1 MNKRLMLLLATLFL
15 VMGQALAQKISGT
28 VIGQEDGEPVIG
40 ASVMVQ
46 GTKTGTTTN
55 LDGKFTLT
63 VPAGKKI
70 VISYIGMNTLTLT
83 PKNGMVVKMTANA
96 TTVDEVV
103 VTGMQKMDKRLFT
116 GATTKVDA
124 DKTKLDGVADVSRA
138 LEGRAAGVSVQN
150 VSGTFGTAPKIRVRG
165 ATSIYGASKPLWVID
180 GVIQEDAVDIS
191 ADDLSS
197 GDATTLISNAIA
209 GLSADD
215 IESFQVL
222 KDGSATSI
230 YGARAMAGV
239 VVITTKRGKSGRSTI
254 NYTGEFTYRL
264 KPSYNDYN
272 ISNSQEQ
279 MGIYKEMASK
289 GWLEFSALANSS
301 TSGLYGK
308 MYNEIA
314 KYYEE
319 KDMYGNTTGGHFG
332 LPFTESAM
340 NSYLQTAEFR
350 NTDWFDLLFDNNIMQ
365 NHSVSIS
372 TGTDKASLYAS
383 LSALNDPG
391 WTKDSKVERYTANMN
406 ASFNLSKKL
415 TVSILTNGSY
425 RDQKA
430 PGTLARSTDVVSGAV
445 NRSFDI
451 NPFSYSM
458 NTSRTLDPNATY
470 TRNYAPFNIFKEL
483 DNNYI
488 DLSVA
493 DMKFQGEV
501 TYKPIRGLEI
511 HALGAYRTQKTS
523 QEHFILNQSNQAE
536 AYRAGVGD
544 PNIQDSN
551 SYLYKDPDKPN
562 SLPISVMPNGGI
574 YTRNDYMVRQLD
586 FRGTVQY
593 NKVWND
599 THIMN
604 LFGGMEANK
613 TDKDQMFHSDYGV
626 DYDAARLVSITPE
639 FYKQAKEEGTV
650 LSSFSKSWTR
660 NLAYFANASYSY
672 KGRYTV
678 NGTIRYEG
686 TNKLGKARTARWLPT
701 WNVSGAW
708 NAHEE
713 SFFQRWMERTN
724 NAVSHLALRASYSL
738 TADRG
743 PSSVSNA
750 LPIYYS
756 TQAWRPQG
764 EQMETVIV
772 LSNIANTELTYE
784 KKHEFNVG
792 LDLGLFNNR
801 VNMNVDV
808 YWRQNYDLIGYI
820 QTQGVGGIIDKLANV
835 ASMDSHGVE
844 FTLSTTNIRTAD
856 WSWNTDLTFSYA
868 ANEITDL
875 RSRSN
880 VINLVSGSSSNH
892 FREGYPV
899 SALFSIPFVGL
910 NDEGIP
916 QIINENGEVTTT
928 DIYFQEYEK
937 LDFLK
942 YEGPTEPTIT
952 GGLNNLVKW
961 KNWRL
966 NLFIT
971 YSFGNKLRLD
981 PAFAAAYSD
990 MSAMPK
996 EFKNRWVQPG
1006 DEKITDIPTIASRR
1020 QYYDNS
1026 QLSYAYNAY
1035 NYSTARVADGG
1046 FIRLKDVSLTYDL
1059 PASLVHRIGLSTASL
1074 KLDATNLC
1082 LLYADKKLNGQDPE
1096 FVNSGGVATPM
1107 PKQFTFTVRLGI

>member
-1 MNKRLMLLLATLFL
+1 MKKRFTMFLACMFL
-15 VMGQALAQKISGT
+15 SLGVALAQNKITGT
-28 VIGQEDGEPVIG
+28 VFEETGEPCIG
-40 ASVMVQ
+40 ATVMIQGSKQ
-46 GTKTGTTTN
+46 GTKTD
-55 LDGKFTLT
+55 LDGHFSIN
-63 VPAGKKI
+63 VPAGKKL
-70 VISYIGMNTLTLT
+70 VISYVGMVTVTVKPQDGMKITLTADAHTL
-83 PKNGMVVKMTANA
+83 G
-96 TTVDEVV
+96 EVV
-103 VTGMQKMDKRLFT
+103 AVGMMKQDKRLFT

-124 DKTKLDGVADVSRA
+124 EKAKLDGVADVSRA

-165 ATSIYGASKPLWVID
+165 ATSIYGSSKPLWVID
-180 GVIQEDAVDIS
+180 GVIQEDAVDVS

-197 GDATTLISNAIA
+197 GDAVTLISNAIA

-239 VVITTKRGKSGRSTI
+239 VVVTTKRGKVGRSTV

-264 KPSYNDYN
+264 KPSYSNYN

-279 MGIYKEMASK
+279 MGIYKEMGEK
-289 GWLEFSALANSS
+289 GWLEFSNLANSS
-301 TSGLYGK
+301 SSGLYGR
-308 MYNEIA
+308 MYSQIA
-314 KYYEE
+314 KYNGDGTYS
-319 KDMYGNTTGGHFG
+319 
-332 LPFTESAM
+332 LPYTDAAM
-340 NSYLQTAEFR
+340 NAYLQEAEFR
-350 NTDWFDLLFDNNIMQ
+350 NTDWFDLLFTNNIIQ

-372 TGTDKASLYAS
+372 TGTEKASLYAS
-383 LSALNDPG
+383 VSAMYDPG

-451 NPFSYSM
+451 NPFSYAM
-458 NTSRTLDPNATY
+458 NTARTLDPDATY

-488 DLSVA
+488 DLSIS
-493 DMKFQGEV
+493 DMKFQGEL
-501 TYKPIRGLEI
+501 TWKPIQGLEI

-523 QEHFILNQSNQAE
+523 QEHFILNESNQAE
-536 AYRAGVGD
+536 AYRAGVNN
-544 PNIQDSN
+544 PNIQYSN
-551 SYLYKDPDKPN
+551 TYLYTDPDKPN
-562 SLPISVMPNGGI
+562 SLPISVMPKGGI

-586 FRGTVQY
+586 FRGTVQF

-599 THIMN
+599 THILG

-613 TDKDQMFHSDYGV
+613 TDKDQIFHSDYGV
-626 DYDAARLVSITPE
+626 DYNAARLVTITPE

-650 LSSFSKSWTR
+650 LSSFSKSWSR
-660 NLAYFANASYSY
+660 NLAYFVNANYSF
-672 KGRYTV
+672 KGRYVV
-678 NGTIRYEG
+678 NGTLRYEG
-686 TNKLGKARTARWLPT
+686 TNKLGKARSARWLPT

-713 SFFQRWMERTN
+713 DFMKKWFEKIN
-724 NAVSHLALRASYSL
+724 YAVSHMAFRVSYSL

-743 PSSVSNA
+743 PSYVSNA

-756 TQAWRPQG
+756 TNAWRPQG
-764 EQMETVIV
+764 DQMETVTV

-784 KKHEFNVG
+784 KKHEFN
-792 LDLGLFNNR
+792 LGFDAGFLHNR
-801 VNMNVDV
+801 LNMNFDI
-808 YWRQNYDLIGYI
+808 YWRNNYDLIGYT
-820 QTQGVGGIIDKLANV
+820 QTQGAGGFINKMANV
-835 ASMDSHGVE
+835 ASMKSHGVE
-844 FTLSTTNIRTAD
+844 LTISSHNIQTKD
-856 WSWNTDLTFSYA
+856 WSWNTDFTFSYA
-868 ANEITDL
+868 KNEITDL
-875 RSRSN
+875 KSRSN
-880 VINLVSGSSSNH
+880 VVSLVSGSSSNH
-892 FREGYPV
+892 YREGYPV

-910 NDEGIP
+910 NDEGLP
-916 QIINENGEVTTT
+916 QIINEDGVKTLT
-928 DIYFQEYEK
+928 DINFQEYEK

-942 YEGPTEPTIT
+942 YEGPTEPTTT
-952 GGLNNLVKW
+952 GGLNNTISW

-966 NLFIT
+966 NVFVT
-971 YSFGNKLRLD
+971 YSFGNKIRLD
-981 PAFAAAYSD
+981 PTFSSAYSD

-1006 DEKITDIPTIASRR
+1006 DENITDIPTIASRR
-1020 QYYDNS
+1020 QYRDI
-1026 QLSYAYNAY
+1026 QHLSYAYNAY

-1046 FIRLKDVSLTYDL
+1046 FIRLKDVSLTYDFPRQL
-1059 PASLVHRIGLSTASL
+1059 INRIGLSTCSL

-1082 LLYADKKLNGQDPE
+1082 LLYSDKKLNGQDPE

-1107 PKQFTFTVRLGI
+1107 PKQFTLTVRLGM

>member
-501 TYKPIRGLEI
+501 TYKPIQGLEI

>member
-1 MNKRLMLLLATLFL
+1 MRKRLVLTLAGLLVSIGTLLAQTK
-15 VMGQALAQKISGT
+15 VSGQ
-28 VIGQEDGEPVIG
+28 VVFQEDQEPVFG
-40 ASVMVQ
+40 ATVSVQ
-46 GTKTGTTTN
+46 GAKVNAVTDM
-55 LDGKFTLT
+55 DGNFSLT
-63 VPAGKKI
+63 APGKNPTI
-70 VISYIGMNTLTLT
+70 TVSYIGYDSQTLKGKEGMRIELT
-83 PKNGMVVKMTANA
+83 SNA
-96 TTVDEVV
+96 KELEQVV
-103 VTGMQKMDKRLFT
+103 VDGMRVVDKRLNT
-116 GATTKVDA
+116 GATTKIDA
-124 DKTKLDGVADVSRA
+124 EKAKLDGVADVARA

-165 ATSIYGASKPLWVID
+165 ATSIYGSSKPLWVID
-180 GVIQEDAVDIS
+180 GVIQEESVDVS

-197 GDATTLISNAIA
+197 GDAVTMISNAIA

-239 VVITTKRGKSGRSTI
+239 VVVTTKRGRAGHSTI
-254 NYTGEFTYRL
+254 NYTGEFTHRL
-264 KPSYNDYN
+264 KPSYRNYN

-279 MGIYKEMASK
+279 MGIYKEMAAK
-289 GWLEFSALANSS
+289 GWLEFSALANGS

-308 MYNEIA
+308 MYTEMARYNE
-314 KYYEE
+314 
-319 KDMYGNTTGGHFG
+319 TTGQFG
-332 LPFTESAM
+332 LPYTEAAM
-340 NSYLQTAEFR
+340 NAYLKQAEFR
-350 NTDWFDLLFDNNIMQ
+350 NTDWFDLLFNNNIIQ
-365 NHSVSIS
+365 NHAVSVS
-372 TGTDKASLYAS
+372 TGTDKASLYGS
-383 LSALNDPG
+383 VSVMQDPG
-391 WTKDSKVERYTANMN
+391 WTKDSKVDRYTANMN
-406 ASFNLSKKL
+406 ASYNLSKKV

-451 NPFSYSM
+451 NPFSYAM
-458 NTSRTLDPNATY
+458 NTSRTLDPTQVY
-470 TRNYAPFNIFKEL
+470 TRNYAPFNIFDEL

-488 DLSVA
+488 ELSIA

-501 TYKPIRGLEI
+501 AYKPIKGLEF

-523 QEHFILNQSNQAE
+523 QEHFILNHSNQAE

-544 PNIQDSN
+544 PNIQNSN
-551 SYLYKDPDKPN
+551 PYLYTNPDEPN
-562 SLPISVMPNGGI
+562 SLPISVMPEGGI

-613 TDKDQMFHSDYGV
+613 TDRDQMYHSDYGV
-626 DYDAARLVSITPE
+626 NYDAARLVTITPE
-639 FYKQAKEEGTV
+639 FFKQAKEEGTI

-672 KGRYTV
+672 KGRYIA

-686 TNKLGKARTARWLPT
+686 SNKLGRSRSARWLPT

-713 SFFQRWMERTN
+713 TFFQKWMEKTN
-724 NAVSHLALRASYSL
+724 GALSHLTLRGSYSL

-750 LPIYYS
+750 MPIYYS
-756 TQAWRPQG
+756 TNAWRPQG
-764 EQMETVIV
+764 DQMETVIV

-784 KKHEFNVG
+784 KKHELNFG
-792 LDLGLFNNR
+792 LEAGFLKNRINLGA
-801 VNMNVDV
+801 DI
-808 YWRQNYDLIGYI
+808 YWRKNFDLIGYT

-844 FTLSTTNIRTAD
+844 FTLSTHNIQAPKFKWD
-856 WSWNTDLTFSYA
+856 TDLTFSYA
-868 ANEITDL
+868 VNEITDL
-875 RSRSN
+875 KSKSN
-880 VINLVSGSSSNH
+880 VINLVSGASSNH
-892 FREGYPV
+892 FRQGYPV

-910 NDEGIP
+910 TDEGIP
-916 QIINENGEVTTT
+916 QIINEDGEVTTT

-952 GGLNNLVKW
+952 GGLNNLLTY

-966 NLFIT
+966 NIFVT
-971 YSFGNKLRLD
+971 YSFGNKVRLD
-981 PAFAAAYSD
+981 PTFSAAYSD

-996 EFKNRWVQPG
+996 EFKNRWVIPG
-1006 DEKITDIPTIASRR
+1006 DEKVTDIPAIASRR
-1020 QYYDNS
+1020 QYFNNN

-1035 NYSTARVADGG
+1035 NYSSARVADGG
-1046 FIRLKDVSLTYDL
+1046 FIRMKDISLTYEL
-1059 PASLVHRIGLSTASL
+1059 PKMWLQKTIGLSSASL
-1074 KLDATNLC
+1074 KIDATNLF
-1082 LLYADKKLNGQDPE
+1082 LIYADDKLNGQDPE

-1107 PKQFTFTVRLGI
+1107 PKQITFTVRLGI

>member
-1 MNKRLMLLLATLFL
+1 MKKRFVLLLVGLFL
-15 VMGQALAQKISGT
+15 SIGMALAQNQISGT
-28 VIGQEDGEPVIG
+28 VFEDNGEPCIG
-40 ASVMVQ
+40 ATVLVQ
-46 GTKTGTTTN
+46 GTKQGTKTDVN
-55 LDGKFTLT
+55 GHFSIS

-70 VISYIGMNTLTLT
+70 VVSYIGMVTQTVT
-83 PKNGMVVKMTANA
+83 PKNGMKITLKTDAH
-96 TTVDEVV
+96 TVDEVV

-116 GATTKVDA
+116 GATTKIDA
-124 DKTKLDGVADVSRA
+124 EQTKLDGVADVSRA

-165 ATSIYGASKPLWVID
+165 ATSIYGSSKPLWVID
-180 GVIQEDAVDIS
+180 GVIQEDAVDINS
-191 ADDLSS
+191 DDLSS
-197 GDATTLISNAIA
+197 GDAVTLISNAIA

-239 VVITTKRGKSGRSTI
+239 VVITTKRGKAGRSTI

-264 KPSYNDYN
+264 KPSYSNYN

-279 MGIYKEMASK
+279 MGIYKEMAAK
-289 GWLEFSALANSS
+289 GWLEFSSLANGS
-301 TSGLYGK
+301 TSGLYGR
-308 MYNEIA
+308 MYTDIA
-314 KYYEE
+314 KY
-319 KDMYGNTTGGHFG
+319 DPTTGEFM
-332 LPFTESAM
+332 LPYTDAAM
-340 NSYLQTAEFR
+340 NKYLQTAEFR
-350 NTDWFDLLFDNNIMQ
+350 NTDWFDLLFKENIVH
-365 NHSVSIS
+365 NHAVSIS
-372 TGTDKASLYAS
+372 TGTDKANLYAS
-383 LSALNDPG
+383 ISALADPG
-391 WTKDSKVERYTANMN
+391 WTKDSKVNRYTANMN

-415 TVSILTNGSY
+415 NVSILTNGSY

-430 PGTLARSTDVVSGAV
+430 PGTLARSTDVVSGSV

-451 NPFSYSM
+451 NPFSYAM
-458 NTSRTLDPNATY
+458 NTSRTLDPDGNY
-470 TRNYAPFNIFKEL
+470 RRNYADFNIFDEL

-493 DMKFQGEV
+493 DMKFQGEL
-501 TYKPIRGLEI
+501 TYKPIQGLEI
-511 HALGAYRTQKTS
+511 HALGAYRVQKTS

-536 AYRAGVGD
+536 AYRAGVD
-544 PNIQDSN
+544 NPNIQSSN
-551 SYLYKDPDKPN
+551 PYLYTNPDDPN
-562 SLPISVMPNGGI
+562 SLPISVMPTGGI
-574 YTRNDYMVRQLD
+574 YTRNDYKVDQLD
-586 FRGTVQY
+586 FRGTIQY

-604 LFGGMEANK
+604 LFAGMEANK
-613 TDKDQMFHSDYGV
+613 TDKDQMYHSDYGV
-626 DYDAARLVSITPE
+626 DYYSARLVTITPE
-639 FYKQAKEEGTV
+639 FFKQAKEEGTV
-650 LSSFSKSWTR
+650 LSSFGKSWTR
-660 NLAYFANASYSY
+660 NLAYFASATYGY
-672 KGRYTV
+672 KGRYTG
-678 NGTIRYEG
+678 NFTYRYEG
-686 TNKLGKARTARWLPT
+686 TNKLGKARSSRWLPT

-713 SFFQRWMERTN
+713 PFFQRWMERTN
-724 NAVSHLALRASYSL
+724 NAFSHATLRMSYSL

-756 TQAWRPQG
+756 DNAWRPQG
-764 EQMETVIV
+764 DQMETVIR

-792 LDLGLFNNR
+792 VDLGFVNNR
-801 VNMNVDV
+801 INMNFDA
-808 YWRQNYDLIGYI
+808 YWRNNYDLIGYI
-820 QTQGVGGIIDKLANV
+820 QTQGGGGYIDKLANV
-835 ASMDSHGVE
+835 ATMKSHGYE
-844 FTLSTTNIRTAD
+844 ATLSTQNIKTAD
-856 WSWNTDLTFSYA
+856 FQWNTDLTFSYA
-868 ANEITDL
+868 VNEITDL
-875 RSRSN
+875 KSRSN
-880 VINLVSGSSSNH
+880 VIDLVSGSSSSH

-899 SALFSIPFVGL
+899 SALFSIPFVRL
-910 NDEGIP
+910 SDEGIP
-916 QIINENGEVTTT
+916 IVINEDGEETST

-937 LDFLK
+937 IDFLK

-952 GGLNNLVKW
+952 GGLNNMLKW

-981 PAFAAAYSD
+981 PVFSAAYSD

-1006 DEKITDIPTIASRR
+1006 DEKITNIPAIASRR
-1020 QYYDNS
+1020 QYRDIRN
-1026 QLSYAYNAY
+1026 LNYAYNAY
-1035 NYSTARVADGG
+1035 NYSTARAADGG
-1046 FIRLKDVSLTYDL
+1046 FIRLKDISLTYDFTPQL
-1059 PASLVHRIGLSTASL
+1059 ISKIGLSTASL
-1074 KLDATNLC
+1074 KFDVTNLC

-1107 PKQFTFTVRLGI
+1107 PKQFTLTLRLGI